1 MVTVTSETTPRATER
16 RPRDLAL
23 SLAVLLVPIL
33 LVVLLF
39 QYIGADDEVTVV
51 DPGPAIAQA
60 DEAGLDV
67 VAPGD
72 LPAGWRPVSAVARED
87 AGGVTL
93 RLGYI
98 TGSGGFLQLVQS
110 NIDAG
115 QLLRREV
122 GSSRPDGTRTIG
134 GTPWQVYPGR
144 KGEQALV
151 RIDKERTVLVLGT
164 APASEMRALAGSLR

>member
-1 MVTVTSETTPRATER
+1 MVTVTSETTPRTPER

-60 DEAGLDV
+60 AEAGLDV

-72 LPAGWRPVSAVARED
+72 LPAGWRPVSAVTREE

-98 TGSGGFLQLVQS
+98 TASGGFLQLVQS
-110 NIDAG
+110 DIDAE

-122 GSSRPDGTRTIG
+122 SGSRPG
-134 GTPWQVYPGR
+134 GTQTVGGAPWQVFPGR
-144 KGEQALV
+144 SGEHALV
-151 RIDKERTVLVLGT
+151 RIDKARTVLVLGT
-164 APASEMRALAGSLR
+164 APTSEMRTLAGSLR